1 MGAGVL
7 LLGVVA
13 LAGVVGQKIEICVL
27 NIVRDLAGIRPPAI
41 AEEVGDAV
49 DEHRRLSAPG
59 PGQQQQ
65 RPFRGQHTFQ
75 LAGVH
80 PAKLRGNDLPPQ
92 GGELGLFLFR
102 QHSCVSPSLSFWFDG
117 LLLFYRKGT
126 GLATRLPDLDHLGIL
141 PSLQEV
147 GAIAVGGQ
155 GVAA

>member
-13 LAGVVGQKIEICVL
+13 LAGVVGQKGQVGLFDMI
-27 NIVRDLAGIRPPAI
+27 RDFRRIRPPAI

-65 RPFRGQHTFQ
+65 RPFRGQHAFQ

-92 GGELGLFLFR
+92 GGELVLFLFR
-102 QHSCVSPSLSFWFDG
+102 QHSCVSPSLSF
-117 LLLFYRKGT
+117 
-126 GLATRLPDLDHLGIL
+126 
-141 PSLQEV
+141 
-147 GAIAVGGQ
+147 
-155 GVAA
+155 